1 MRYMV
6 AGLGG
11 VQMLGMAAISPPVS
25 RAEQDTKVYPSPI
38 CRYTLVPFAPP
49 RAPTNIRH
57 PFSMNNS
64 MHPHGSLLLADD
76 HGLVRH
82 GLQLLLAEV
91 LPHLRVQLAG
101 SLAETVHL
109 LQTAGRFDLVLLDL
123 TLSDVHGLAGLRRL
137 REDFPY
143 VPVVILSAQD
153 DRDTVLASLDAG
165 AMGFISKAASPTEL
179 KEALNRVLVEHRIH
193 LPQSVSG
200 GMAAVPESSGGRELS
215 ELSALGLT
223 ERQIEVLGYVVQG
236 LRNKEIARLLDRSE
250 VVVKK
255 HVTATLQALGA
266 PNRTKLLVLLSQRGY
281 RVPSMRASADE

>member
-1 MRYMV
+1 MRL
-6 AGLGG
+6 AS
-11 VQMLGMAAISPPVS
+11 VQFP
-25 RAEQDTKVYPSPI
+25 RD
-38 CRYTLVPFAPP
+38 TLVPWPLHRPP
-49 RAPTNIRH
+49 ETIADPVYQ
-57 PFSMNNS
+57 MNTAMN
-64 MHPHGSLLLADD
+64 PHGSILLADD

-82 GLQLLLAEV
+82 GLQLLIAEV
-91 LPHLRVQLAG
+91 LPQLRVQLAG
-101 SLAETVHL
+101 SLAETL
-109 LQTAGRFDLVLLDL
+109 QALQTAGRFDLVLLDL
-123 TLSDVHGLAGLRRL
+123 TLSDVHGLAGLHRL

-153 DRDTVLASLDAG
+153 DRDTVLAALDGG
-165 AMGFISKAASPTEL
+165 AMGFISKAAAPAEL
-179 KEALNRVLVEHRIH
+179 KEALTRVLIDHRIH

-200 GMAAVPESSGGRELS
+200 GMAAVPSLGADGSGGRELA

-281 RVPSMRASADE
+281 RVPSMRAGAVE

>member
-1 MRYMV
+1 MN
-6 AGLGG
+6 
-11 VQMLGMAAISPPVS
+11 AA
-25 RAEQDTKVYPSPI
+25 
-38 CRYTLVPFAPP
+38 
-49 RAPTNIRH
+49 
-57 PFSMNNS
+57 
-64 MHPHGSLLLADD
+64 MHPHGSVLLADD

-82 GLQLLLAEV
+82 GLQLLIAEV
-91 LPHLRVQLAG
+91 LPQLRVQLAG
-101 SLAETVHL
+101 SLAETVQA

-123 TLSDVHGLAGLRRL
+123 TLSDVHGMAGLRRL

-153 DRDTVLASLDAG
+153 DRDTVLAALDAG
-165 AMGFISKAASPTEL
+165 AMGFISKAASPAEL
-179 KEALNRVLVEHRIH
+179 KEALTRVLVEHRIH

-200 GMAAVPESSGGRELS
+200 GLAAAPDAAGRDLQ

-266 PNRTKLLVLLSQRGY
+266 PNRTKLLVLLAQRGY
-281 RVPSMRASADE
+281 RVPSLHGAAQGAAGT

>member
-1 MRYMV
+1 
-6 AGLGG
+6 
-11 VQMLGMAAISPPVS
+11 
-25 RAEQDTKVYPSPI
+25 
-38 CRYTLVPFAPP
+38 
-49 RAPTNIRH
+49 
-57 PFSMNNS
+57 MNTAT
-64 MHPHGSLLLADD
+64 HPHGSILLADD

-82 GLQLLLAEV
+82 GLQLLIAEV
-91 LPHLRVQLAG
+91 LPQLRVQLAG
-101 SLAETVHL
+101 SLAETVQS

-123 TLSDVHGLAGLRRL
+123 TLSDVHGLAGLHRL
-137 REDFPY
+137 REEFPY

-153 DRDTVLASLDAG
+153 DRDTVLAALDGG
-165 AMGFISKAASPTEL
+165 AMGFISKAAAPAEL
-179 KEALNRVLVEHRIH
+179 KDALTRVLIDHRIH

-200 GMAAVPESSGGRELS
+200 GLAAVPSMEGSGGRELA
-215 ELSALGLT
+215 ELAALGLT

-281 RVPSMRASADE
+281 RVPSMRASAAP

>member
-1 MRYMV
+1 
-6 AGLGG
+6 
-11 VQMLGMAAISPPVS
+11 
-25 RAEQDTKVYPSPI
+25 
-38 CRYTLVPFAPP
+38 
-49 RAPTNIRH
+49 
-57 PFSMNNS
+57 MNTA
-64 MHPHGSLLLADD
+64 MHPHGSILLADD

-82 GLQLLLAEV
+82 GLQLLIAEV
-91 LPHLRVQLAG
+91 LPQLRVQLAG
-101 SLAETVHL
+101 SLAETVQS

-123 TLSDVHGLAGLRRL
+123 TLSDVHGLAGLHRL
-137 REDFPY
+137 REEFPY

-153 DRDTVLASLDAG
+153 DRDTVLAALDGG
-165 AMGFISKAASPTEL
+165 AMGFISKAAAPAEL
-179 KEALNRVLVEHRIH
+179 KDALTRVLIDHRIH

-200 GMAAVPESSGGRELS
+200 GLAAVPSMEGSGGRELA
-215 ELSALGLT
+215 ELAALGLT

-281 RVPSMRASADE
+281 RVPSMRASAVP

>member
-1 MRYMV
+1 
-6 AGLGG
+6 
-11 VQMLGMAAISPPVS
+11 
-25 RAEQDTKVYPSPI
+25 
-38 CRYTLVPFAPP
+38 
-49 RAPTNIRH
+49 
-57 PFSMNNS
+57 MNTA
-64 MHPHGSLLLADD
+64 MHPHGSILLADD

-82 GLQLLLAEV
+82 GLQLLIAEV
-91 LPHLRVQLAG
+91 LPQLRVQLAG
-101 SLAETVHL
+101 SLAETVQS

-123 TLSDVHGLAGLRRL
+123 TLSDVHGLAGLHRL
-137 REDFPY
+137 REEFPY

-153 DRDTVLASLDAG
+153 DRDTVLAALDGG
-165 AMGFISKAASPTEL
+165 AMGFISKAAAPAEL
-179 KEALNRVLVEHRIH
+179 KDALTRVLIDHRIH

-200 GMAAVPESSGGRELS
+200 GLAAVPSMEGSGGRELA
-215 ELSALGLT
+215 ELAALGLT

-281 RVPSMRASADE
+281 RVPSMRASAAP

>member
-1 MRYMV
+1 
-6 AGLGG
+6 
-11 VQMLGMAAISPPVS
+11 
-25 RAEQDTKVYPSPI
+25 
-38 CRYTLVPFAPP
+38 
-49 RAPTNIRH
+49 
-57 PFSMNNS
+57 MNTPMN
-64 MHPHGSLLLADD
+64 PHGSLLLADD

-82 GLQLLLAEV
+82 GLQLLLADV
-91 LPHLRVQLAG
+91 LPQLRVQLAG
-101 SLAETVHL
+101 SLAETIQQ

-123 TLSDVHGLAGLRRL
+123 TLSDVHGLAGLRKL

-153 DRDTVLASLDAG
+153 DRDTVLATLDAG

-179 KEALNRVLVEHRIH
+179 KEALTRVLVDHRIH

-200 GMAAVPESSGGRELS
+200 GMAAQPEAGGGRELS

-236 LRNKEIARLLDRSE
+236 LRNKEIARVLDRSE

-266 PNRTKLLVLLSQRGY
+266 PNRTKLLVLLSQKGY
-281 RVPSMRASADE
+281 RVPSMRSGSGDSGGGTDE

>member
-1 MRYMV
+1 MNT
-6 AGLGG
+6 
-11 VQMLGMAAISPPVS
+11 AI
-25 RAEQDTKVYPSPI
+25 
-38 CRYTLVPFAPP
+38 
-49 RAPTNIRH
+49 N
-57 PFSMNNS
+57 
-64 MHPHGSLLLADD
+64 PHGSILLADD

-82 GLQLLLAEV
+82 GLQLLIAEV
-91 LPHLRVQLAG
+91 LPQLRVQLAG
-101 SLAETVHL
+101 SLAETVAT
-109 LQTAGRFDLVLLDL
+109 LQSAGRFDLVLLDL
-123 TLSDVHGLAGLRRL
+123 TLSDVHGMAGLRRL

-153 DRDTVLASLDAG
+153 DRDTVLAALDAG
-165 AMGFISKAASPTEL
+165 AMGFISKAAAPAEL
-179 KEALNRVLVEHRIH
+179 KEALTRVLIDHRIH

-200 GMAAVPESSGGRELS
+200 GMAAMPEHASGRELA

-281 RVPSMRASADE
+281 RVPSMHAAVGGSQAL

>member
-1 MRYMV
+1 
-6 AGLGG
+6 
-11 VQMLGMAAISPPVS
+11 
-25 RAEQDTKVYPSPI
+25 
-38 CRYTLVPFAPP
+38 
-49 RAPTNIRH
+49 
-57 PFSMNNS
+57 MNNP
-64 MHPHGSLLLADD
+64 MNPHGSLLLADD

-91 LPHLRVQLAG
+91 LPQLRVQLAG
-101 SLAETVHL
+101 SLAETEQL

-137 REDFPY
+137 REAYPY

-153 DRDTVLASLDAG
+153 DRDTVLAALDAG
-165 AMGFISKAASPTEL
+165 AMGFISKAAAPAEL
-179 KEALNRVLVEHRIH
+179 KEALIRVLVEHRIH

-200 GMAAVPESSGGRELS
+200 GMAAAPEGGGRELS

-266 PNRTKLLVLLSQRGY
+266 PNRTKLLVLLSQKGY
-281 RVPSMRASADE
+281 RVPSMRASSASAEPVADD

>member
-1 MRYMV
+1 
-6 AGLGG
+6 
-11 VQMLGMAAISPPVS
+11 
-25 RAEQDTKVYPSPI
+25 
-38 CRYTLVPFAPP
+38 
-49 RAPTNIRH
+49 
-57 PFSMNNS
+57 MNTPMN
-64 MHPHGSLLLADD
+64 PHGSLLLADD

-82 GLQLLLAEV
+82 GLQLLLADV
-91 LPHLRVQLAG
+91 LPQLRVQLAG
-101 SLAETVHL
+101 SLAETIQQ

-123 TLSDVHGLAGLRRL
+123 TLSDVHGLAGLRKL

-153 DRDTVLASLDAG
+153 DRDTVLATLDAG

-179 KEALNRVLVEHRIH
+179 KEALTRVLVDHRIH

-200 GMAAVPESSGGRELS
+200 GMAAQPEAGGGRELS

-281 RVPSMRASADE
+281 RVPSMRAGSAGPAE

>member
-1 MRYMV
+1 
-6 AGLGG
+6 
-11 VQMLGMAAISPPVS
+11 
-25 RAEQDTKVYPSPI
+25 
-38 CRYTLVPFAPP
+38 
-49 RAPTNIRH
+49 
-57 PFSMNNS
+57 MNTPMN
-64 MHPHGSLLLADD
+64 PHGSLLLADD

-82 GLQLLLAEV
+82 GLQLLLADV
-91 LPHLRVQLAG
+91 LPQLRVQLAG
-101 SLAETVHL
+101 SLAETIQQ

-123 TLSDVHGLAGLRRL
+123 TLSDVHGLAGLRKL

-153 DRDTVLASLDAG
+153 DRDTVLATLDAG

-179 KEALNRVLVEHRIH
+179 KEALTRVLVDHRIH

-200 GMAAVPESSGGRELS
+200 GMAAQPEAGGGRELS

-236 LRNKEIARLLDRSE
+236 LRNKEIARVLDRSE

-266 PNRTKLLVLLSQRGY
+266 PNRTKLLVLLSQKGY
-281 RVPSMRASADE
+281 RVPSMRQGADSGTDE

>member
-1 MRYMV
+1 MN
-6 AGLGG
+6 
-11 VQMLGMAAISPPVS
+11 
-25 RAEQDTKVYPSPI
+25 
-38 CRYTLVPFAPP
+38 APATDPGAHP
-49 RAPTNIRH
+49 R
-57 PFSMNNS
+57 
-64 MHPHGSLLLADD
+64 GSLLLADD

-82 GLQLLLAEV
+82 GLQLLIAEV
-91 LPHLRVQLAG
+91 LPQLRVQLAG
-101 SLAETVHL
+101 SLAETVATL
-109 LQTAGRFDLVLLDL
+109 KSAGRFDLVLLDL
-123 TLSDVHGLAGLRRL
+123 TLSDVHGLAGLHRL

-153 DRDTVLASLDAG
+153 DRDTVLAALDGG
-165 AMGFISKAASPTEL
+165 AMGFISKAASPAEL
-179 KEALNRVLVEHRIH
+179 KEALTRVLVEHRIH

-200 GMAAVPESSGGRELS
+200 GMAAVPALGADGGGGRELA

-281 RVPSMRASADE
+281 RVPSMRAGTVEGADGGP

>member
-1 MRYMV
+1 
-6 AGLGG
+6 
-11 VQMLGMAAISPPVS
+11 
-25 RAEQDTKVYPSPI
+25 
-38 CRYTLVPFAPP
+38 
-49 RAPTNIRH
+49 
-57 PFSMNNS
+57 MNTPMN
-64 MHPHGSLLLADD
+64 PHGSLLLADD

-82 GLQLLLAEV
+82 GLQLLLADV
-91 LPHLRVQLAG
+91 LPQLRVQLAS

-153 DRDTVLASLDAG
+153 DRDTVLAALDAG

-179 KEALNRVLVEHRIH
+179 KEALNRVLVDHRIH

-200 GMAAVPESSGGRELS
+200 GMAAQPEASGGRELS

-236 LRNKEIARLLDRSE
+236 LRNKEIARVLDRSE

-266 PNRTKLLVLLSQRGY
+266 PNRTKLLVLLSQKGY
-281 RVPSMRASADE
+281 RVPSMRSGSGDGADSGVGTDE

>member
-1 MRYMV
+1 
-6 AGLGG
+6 
-11 VQMLGMAAISPPVS
+11 
-25 RAEQDTKVYPSPI
+25 
-38 CRYTLVPFAPP
+38 
-49 RAPTNIRH
+49 
-57 PFSMNNS
+57 MNTPMN
-64 MHPHGSLLLADD
+64 PHGSLLLADD

-82 GLQLLLAEV
+82 GLQLLLADV
-91 LPHLRVQLAG
+91 LPQLRVQLAG
-101 SLAETVHL
+101 SLAETVQV

-123 TLSDVHGLAGLRRL
+123 TLSDVHGLAGLRKL

-153 DRDTVLASLDAG
+153 DRDTVLATLDAG

-179 KEALNRVLVEHRIH
+179 KEALTRVLVDHRIH

-200 GMAAVPESSGGRELS
+200 GMAAQPEAGGGRELS

-236 LRNKEIARLLDRSE
+236 LRNKEIARVLDRSE

-266 PNRTKLLVLLSQRGY
+266 PNRTKLLVLLSQKGY
-281 RVPSMRASADE
+281 RVPSMRSGADSGSGE

>member
-1 MRYMV
+1 
-6 AGLGG
+6 
-11 VQMLGMAAISPPVS
+11 
-25 RAEQDTKVYPSPI
+25 
-38 CRYTLVPFAPP
+38 
-49 RAPTNIRH
+49 
-57 PFSMNNS
+57 MNTPMN
-64 MHPHGSLLLADD
+64 PHGSLLLADD

-82 GLQLLLAEV
+82 GLQLLLADV
-91 LPHLRVQLAG
+91 LPQLRVQLAG
-101 SLAETVHL
+101 SLAETIQQ

-123 TLSDVHGLAGLRRL
+123 TLSDVHGLAGLRKL

-153 DRDTVLASLDAG
+153 DRDTVLATLDAG

-179 KEALNRVLVEHRIH
+179 KEALTRVLVDHRIH

-200 GMAAVPESSGGRELS
+200 GMAAQPEAAGGRELS

-236 LRNKEIARLLDRSE
+236 LRNKEIARVLDRSE

-266 PNRTKLLVLLSQRGY
+266 PNRTKLLVLLSQKGY
-281 RVPSMRASADE
+281 RVPSMRSGSGDSGGGTDE

>member
-1 MRYMV
+1 MN
-6 AGLGG
+6 
-11 VQMLGMAAISPPVS
+11 QAA
-25 RAEQDTKVYPSPI
+25 
-38 CRYTLVPFAPP
+38 
-49 RAPTNIRH
+49 N
-57 PFSMNNS
+57 
-64 MHPHGSLLLADD
+64 PHGSILLADD

-91 LPHLRVQLAG
+91 LPQLRVQLAG
-101 SLAETVHL
+101 SLAETVQQL
-109 LQTAGRFDLVLLDL
+109 ATAGRFDLVLLDL
-123 TLSDVHGLAGLRRL
+123 TLSDVHGMAGLRRL

-153 DRDTVLASLDAG
+153 DRDTVLAALDAG
-165 AMGFISKAASPTEL
+165 AMGFISKAAAPAEL
-179 KEALNRVLVEHRIH
+179 RDALTRVLVERRIH

-200 GMAAVPESSGGRELS
+200 GMAANAPEGSGRDLS
-215 ELSALGLT
+215 ELAALGLT

-266 PNRTKLLVLLSQRGY
+266 PNRTKLLVTLSQRGY
-281 RVPSMRASADE
+281 RVPSLHVGEAAAGGASGRPGDAG

>member
-1 MRYMV
+1 MNT
-6 AGLGG
+6 
-11 VQMLGMAAISPPVS
+11 AI
-25 RAEQDTKVYPSPI
+25 
-38 CRYTLVPFAPP
+38 
-49 RAPTNIRH
+49 N
-57 PFSMNNS
+57 
-64 MHPHGSLLLADD
+64 PHGSILLADD

-82 GLQLLLAEV
+82 GLQLLIAEV
-91 LPHLRVQLAG
+91 LPQLRVQLAG
-101 SLAETVHL
+101 SLAETVAT
-109 LQTAGRFDLVLLDL
+109 LQSAGRFDLVLLDL
-123 TLSDVHGLAGLRRL
+123 TLSDVHGMAGLRRL

-153 DRDTVLASLDAG
+153 DRDTVLAALDAG
-165 AMGFISKAASPTEL
+165 AMGFISKAAAPAEL
-179 KEALNRVLVEHRIH
+179 KEALTRVLIDHRIH

-200 GMAAVPESSGGRELS
+200 GMAAMPEHASGRELA

-281 RVPSMRASADE
+281 RVPSMHAPVGGSQAL

>member
-1 MRYMV
+1 MNTAMNP
-6 AGLGG
+6 AGS
-11 VQMLGMAAISPPVS
+11 I
-25 RAEQDTKVYPSPI
+25 
-38 CRYTLVPFAPP
+38 
-49 RAPTNIRH
+49 
-57 PFSMNNS
+57 
-64 MHPHGSLLLADD
+64 LLADD

-82 GLQLLLAEV
+82 GLQLLIAEV
-91 LPHLRVQLAG
+91 LPQWRVQLAC
-101 SLAETVHL
+101 SLAETVQA
-109 LQTAGRFDLVLLDL
+109 LQTLGRFDLVLLDL
-123 TLSDVHGLAGLRRL
+123 TLSDVHGLAGLHKL

-153 DRDTVLASLDAG
+153 DRDTVLAALDGG
-165 AMGFISKAASPTEL
+165 AMGFISKAAAPAEL
-179 KEALNRVLVEHRIH
+179 KDALMHVLVDHRIH

-200 GMAAVPESSGGRELS
+200 GMAAVPEGGAGRALA

-281 RVPSMRASADE
+281 RVPSMRAGVADGGA

>member
-1 MRYMV
+1 MTS
-6 AGLGG
+6 
-11 VQMLGMAAISPPVS
+11 AA
-25 RAEQDTKVYPSPI
+25 
-38 CRYTLVPFAPP
+38 
-49 RAPTNIRH
+49 
-57 PFSMNNS
+57 
-64 MHPHGSLLLADD
+64 HPHGSILLADD

-82 GLQLLLAEV
+82 GLQLLIAEAM
-91 LPHLRVQLAG
+91 PQLRVHLAG
-101 SLAETVHL
+101 SLAETVQVL
-109 LQTAGRFDLVLLDL
+109 TTAGRFDLVLLDL
-123 TLSDVHGLAGLRRL
+123 TLSDVHGMAGLRRL
-137 REDFPY
+137 REEFPY

-153 DRDTVLASLDAG
+153 DRDTVLAALDAG
-165 AMGFISKAASPTEL
+165 AMGFISKAAAPSEL
-179 KEALNRVLVEHRIH
+179 REALTRVLAEHRIH

-200 GMAAVPESSGGRELS
+200 GMAANAPEGGGRELS

-281 RVPSMRASADE
+281 RVPSLRAAPAGEDAE

>member
-1 MRYMV
+1 MTS
-6 AGLGG
+6 
-11 VQMLGMAAISPPVS
+11 AA
-25 RAEQDTKVYPSPI
+25 
-38 CRYTLVPFAPP
+38 
-49 RAPTNIRH
+49 
-57 PFSMNNS
+57 
-64 MHPHGSLLLADD
+64 HPHGSILLADD

-82 GLQLLLAEV
+82 GLQLLIAEA
-91 LPHLRVQLAG
+91 LPQLRVHLAG
-101 SLAETVHL
+101 SLAETVQVL
-109 LQTAGRFDLVLLDL
+109 ATAGRFDLVLLDL
-123 TLSDVHGLAGLRRL
+123 TLSDVHGMAGLRRL
-137 REDFPY
+137 REEYPY

-153 DRDTVLASLDAG
+153 DRDTVLAALDAG
-165 AMGFISKAASPTEL
+165 AMGFISKAAAPSEL
-179 KEALNRVLVEHRIH
+179 REALTRVLAEHRIH

-200 GMAAVPESSGGRELS
+200 GMAANAPEGGGRELS

-281 RVPSMRASADE
+281 RVPSLRAAPAAGDVA

>member
-1 MRYMV
+1 
-6 AGLGG
+6 
-11 VQMLGMAAISPPVS
+11 
-25 RAEQDTKVYPSPI
+25 
-38 CRYTLVPFAPP
+38 
-49 RAPTNIRH
+49 
-57 PFSMNNS
+57 MNTPMN
-64 MHPHGSLLLADD
+64 PHGSLLLADD

-91 LPHLRVQLAG
+91 LPQLRVQLAG
-101 SLAETVHL
+101 SLAETVQV

-153 DRDTVLASLDAG
+153 DRDTVLAALDAG

-179 KEALNRVLVEHRIH
+179 KEALTRVLVDHRIH

-200 GMAAVPESSGGRELS
+200 GMAAQPESGGGRELS

-236 LRNKEIARLLDRSE
+236 LRNKEIARVLDRSE

-266 PNRTKLLVLLSQRGY
+266 PNRTKLLVLLSQKGY
-281 RVPSMRASADE
+281 RVPSMRSGSGGDDE

>member
-1 MRYMV
+1 MT
-6 AGLGG
+6 G
-11 VQMLGMAAISPPVS
+11 
-25 RAEQDTKVYPSPI
+25 
-38 CRYTLVPFAPP
+38 
-49 RAPTNIRH
+49 
-57 PFSMNNS
+57 
-64 MHPHGSLLLADD
+64 MHPNGSILLADD

-82 GLQLLLAEV
+82 GLQLLIAEV
-91 LPHLRVQLAG
+91 LPQMRVQLAG
-101 SLAETVHL
+101 SLAET
-109 LQTAGRFDLVLLDL
+109 LQALHSAGRFDLVLLDL
-123 TLSDVHGLAGLRRL
+123 TLSDVHGLAGLHKL
-137 REDFPY
+137 REAFPY

-153 DRDTVLASLDAG
+153 DRDTVLAALDAG
-165 AMGFISKAASPTEL
+165 AMGFISKAAAPSEL
-179 KEALNRVLVEHRIH
+179 KDALTRVLIDHRIH

-200 GMAAVPESSGGRELS
+200 GMAAMPEAASGRELA

-281 RVPSMRASADE
+281 RVPSVHAGADAE

>member
-1 MRYMV
+1 
-6 AGLGG
+6 
-11 VQMLGMAAISPPVS
+11 
-25 RAEQDTKVYPSPI
+25 
-38 CRYTLVPFAPP
+38 
-49 RAPTNIRH
+49 
-57 PFSMNNS
+57 MNTAT
-64 MHPHGSLLLADD
+64 HPHGSILLADD

-82 GLQLLLAEV
+82 GLQLLIAEV
-91 LPHLRVQLAG
+91 LPQLRVQLAG
-101 SLAETVHL
+101 SLAETVQA

-123 TLSDVHGLAGLRRL
+123 TLSDVHGLAGLHKL
-137 REDFPY
+137 REDYPY

-153 DRDTVLASLDAG
+153 DRDTVLAALDGG
-165 AMGFISKAASPTEL
+165 AMGFISKAASPAEL
-179 KEALNRVLVEHRIH
+179 RVALTRVLVEHTIH

-200 GMAAVPESSGGRELS
+200 GMAAVPSLGADGSGGRELA

-281 RVPSMRASADE
+281 RVPSMRAGSGAAPAEE